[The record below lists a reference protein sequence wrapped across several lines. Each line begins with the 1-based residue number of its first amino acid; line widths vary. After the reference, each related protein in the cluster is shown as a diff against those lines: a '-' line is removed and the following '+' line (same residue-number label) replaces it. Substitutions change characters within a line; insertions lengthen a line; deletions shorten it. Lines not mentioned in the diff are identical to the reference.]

1 MTQYATIQATCQLFA
16 IRGTID
22 MLRMN
27 DIHMISIAS
36 DAAMYGLGTAPPILL
51 SGLRELGR
59 TTLRYS
65 RLPPTAL
72 LAEH

>member
-1 MTQYATIQATCQLFA
+1 
-16 IRGTID
+16 
-22 MLRMN
+22 MLGMN

-65 RLPPTAL
+65 RVPPTAL
-72 LAEH
+72 LAEHWSLLDQQLTSG